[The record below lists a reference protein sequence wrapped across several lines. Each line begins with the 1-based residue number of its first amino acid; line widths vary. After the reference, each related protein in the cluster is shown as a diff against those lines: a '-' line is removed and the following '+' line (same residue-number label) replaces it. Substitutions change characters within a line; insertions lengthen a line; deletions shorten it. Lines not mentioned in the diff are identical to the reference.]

1 MPSYSPLVSIVIP
14 AYNASN
20 YLADAVNSAL
30 AQTYKNVEIIVVND
44 GSKDNGATRSVAES
58 FGNKIRYFEK
68 ENGGSSSALNYGIKQ
83 MKGEWFSWLSHDDLY
98 YPQKI
103 EKEVELLRTL
113 SPEKLKYHVIFSAA
127 DLVDKD
133 GKIISKPQLEKIE
146 VLSRKI
152 EAFSDNRKMIASL
165 TDYTFHGC
173 SCLVNRNLFDEIGML
188 DESLRIVND
197 AEMWFRVYAAGCKI
211 HYIPDVLV
219 SGRVHAKQ
227 ISRAIGY
234 SYHNPEQ
241 DLLWNKRLEWLK
253 ENYPKDF
260 NGFFE
265 YGKNAFVKTRYED
278 GKKAFYYAAYLEP
291 SKKCKLFIERIFW
304 TFKGCFFD
312 LLKKMYLK
320 VKV

>member
-20 YLADAVNSAL
+20 YLADSINSAL
-30 AQTYKNVEIIVVND
+30 AQTYKNIEIIVVND
-44 GSKDNGATRSVAES
+44 GSKDNGATRTVAES
-58 FGNKIRYFEK
+58 FGDKIHYFEK

-98 YPQKI
+98 YPKKI
-103 EKEVELLRTL
+103 EKEIEFLRTL

-146 VLSRKI
+146 VFSRKI
-152 EAFSDNRKMIASL
+152 EAFSDNREMIASL

-173 SCLVNRNLFDEIGML
+173 SCLVNRNLFDEIGMF

-211 HYIPDVLV
+211 HYIPDILV

-227 ISRAIGY
+227 ISREIGY

-241 DLLWNKRLEWLK
+241 DLLWNERLKWLK

-278 GKKAFYYAAYLEP
+278 GKKAFYYAAYLNP
-291 SKKCKLFIERIFW
+291 SKKCKLFIERIFL

>member
-20 YLADAVNSAL
+20 YLADSINSAL
-30 AQTYKNVEIIVVND
+30 AQTYKNIEIIVVND
-44 GSKDNGATRSVAES
+44 GSKDNGATRTVAES
-58 FGNKIRYFEK
+58 FGDKIHYFEK

-98 YPQKI
+98 YPKKI
-103 EKEVELLRTL
+103 EKEIEFLRTL

-146 VLSRKI
+146 VFSRKI
-152 EAFSDNRKMIASL
+152 EAFSDNREMIASL

-173 SCLVNRNLFDEIGML
+173 SCLVNRNLFDEIGMF

-211 HYIPDVLV
+211 HYIPDILV

-227 ISRAIGY
+227 ISREIGY

-241 DLLWNKRLEWLK
+241 DLLWNERLKWLK

-278 GKKAFYYAAYLEP
+278 GKKAFYYAAYLNP
-291 SKKCKLFIERIFW
+291 SKKCKLFIERIFL
-304 TFKGCFFD
+304 TC
-312 LLKKMYLK
+312 
-320 VKV
+320 